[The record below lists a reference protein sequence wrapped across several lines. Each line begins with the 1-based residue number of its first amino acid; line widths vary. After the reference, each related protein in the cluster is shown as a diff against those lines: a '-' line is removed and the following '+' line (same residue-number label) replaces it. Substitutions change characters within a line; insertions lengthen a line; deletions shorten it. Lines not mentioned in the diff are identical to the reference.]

1 LPLEAKS
8 VYDLLHGEIEDLF
21 DQKLSI
27 FADTLTK
34 SINAKFDTATSTYT
48 GQLNELHDE
57 LSLGTFRLPTSAV
70 LRGDAR
76 RQLPTASES

>member
-1 LPLEAKS
+1 LPPEAKS

-34 SINAKFDTATSTYT
+34 SINAKFHTATSTYT
-48 GQLNELHDE
+48 GQLNKLHDE
-57 LSLGTFRLPTSAV
+57 LSLGTDPFPTNAGV
-70 LRGDAR
+70 VGA
-76 RQLPTASES
+76 A